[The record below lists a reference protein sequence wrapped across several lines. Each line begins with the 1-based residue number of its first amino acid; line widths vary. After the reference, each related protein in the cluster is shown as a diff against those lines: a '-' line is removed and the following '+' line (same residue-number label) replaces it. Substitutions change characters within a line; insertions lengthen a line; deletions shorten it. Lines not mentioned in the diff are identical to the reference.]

1 MSNMRPLT
9 KSESKIFLYFLKGY
23 FAGLKYVP
31 TNWVRKYNKQVDF
44 DEIIPL
50 SYKEE
55 ISLIHRSKKR
65 YDEFRRGFCDGYFAS
80 ISSEKPL
87 EMMDPFRCDDIYEY
101 LKSIWLYERT
111 YGRSTENG

>member
-1 MSNMRPLT
+1 MRQLT
-9 KSESKIFLYFLKGY
+9 IPETKIFLYFLKGY

-31 TNWVRKYNKQVDF
+31 ANWVGKYNMPVDF
-44 DEIIPL
+44 DKIVPIV
-50 SYKEE
+50 YKEE
-55 ISLIHRSKKR
+55 ISFIHRRKNR
-65 YDEFRRGFCDGYFAS
+65 YDEFRKGFCDGYFAS
-80 ISSEKPL
+80 IASEKPL